1 MEHWEVEVVNS
12 TYNEEAQAFN
22 VGKGRLCEFNTL
34 IFKGIDLASPS
45 QTIYGGGGIQ
55 VAEVGAIYG
64 NKIQ

>member
-34 IFKGIDLASPS
+34 IFKGINLAFPS
-45 QTIYGGGGIQ
+45 QNPMILVHLAKQ
-55 VAEVGAIYG
+55 F
-64 NKIQ
+64 